1 MSFKKSQ
8 KLYEKGLVNLVGS
21 VNSPVRAFTSVGGN
35 PLFIKRGRGSQIID
49 VDGNKYVD
57 LVLSYGPMVLGHRH
71 KKVQKAVHK
80 ALKNG
85 YSFGASTENEI
96 TLAKIVCDAFPGMD
110 KVRFVNSGTEAVINL
125 LESRINVLEKS
136 LMNTLSTAL
145 YSDGTGTSGKEVG
158 GLQLLVSDAGTGVI
172 GGINSTT
179 FPFWKSQQITA
190 SSSAFSTANVQTDMN
205 NMYLKLVRGADSPDL
220 IMADATAY
228 KAFLGSLQAIQR
240 ITSDGMANSGFTSVA
255 YLNSDVIFDDA
266 CPENK
271 MYFLNT
277 DYIRL
282 ETAASRNFVPGEAKM
297 SINQDALVTPMF
309 WSGNLTCSNRA
320 LQGVI
325 HV

>member
-1 MSFKKSQ
+1 MASPNLSEIVTTTLRNRSKSLADNVSNHNALL
-8 KLYEKGLVNLVGS
+8 KRLKENGNTNLVTGRQI
-21 VNSPVRAFTSVGGN
+21 VRELEHADNSTVGFYSGYES
-35 PLFIKRGRGSQIID
+35 LD
-49 VDGNKYVD
+49 VSPSE
-57 LVLSYGPMVLGHRH
+57 VLSAATYDYKQMAGNVTISGLE
-71 KKVQKAVHK
+71 Q
-80 ALKNG
+80 
-85 YSFGASTENEI
+85 I
-96 TLAKIVCDAFPGMD
+96 Q
-110 KVRFVNSGTEAVINL
+110 NSGTEAVINL

-136 LMNTLSTAL
+136 LMNKLSTSL